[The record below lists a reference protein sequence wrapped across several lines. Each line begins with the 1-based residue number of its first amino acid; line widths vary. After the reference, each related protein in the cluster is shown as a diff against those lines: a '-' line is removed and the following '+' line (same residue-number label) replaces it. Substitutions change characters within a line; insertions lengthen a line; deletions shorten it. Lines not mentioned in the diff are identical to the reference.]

1 MVFLFQFNSSGLL
14 NFLILPKIKW
24 FVSHTIF
31 AFLFTFPN
39 DDISCLHSLFV
50 DFFIFI
56 IGLIFWCKLLRIL
69 SAIFY
74 ISFVSRRL
82 FLNLTV
88 SQSDVNRA
96 KGVEFKLN
104 NIAIFVGH
112 KDVRWLCANDCVF
125 VCTLWKKKFS
135 KYMFPFILP

>member
-50 DFFIFI
+50 DFFIF
-56 IGLIFWCKLLRIL
+56 LILSCKLLRIL